1 MTRMV
6 VGLGNADM
14 GDDAVGLDVARR
26 VLELSPSGVD
36 VVATDD
42 PASLLDLWAD
52 VDDVV
57 VVDAIVSHR
66 DPGTV
71 VRLDVGATG
80 LPGHGWSAGGTHAL
94 GLGAAVELS
103 RALGR
108 LPARLVL
115 VGVEVGSAAPGSA
128 LTAGVSAAVDT
139 AARTALAVLEEGG
152 R

>member
-6 VGLGNADM
+6 VGLGNADR

-26 VLELSPSGVD
+26 VLALSPSGVD

-42 PASLLDLWAD
+42 PASLLDLWA
-52 VDDVV
+52 VADDVV

-71 VRLDVGATG
+71 VLVDVGATG
-80 LPGHGWSAGGTHAL
+80 LTGHGWSVGGSHAL

-115 VGVEVGSAAPGSA
+115 VGVEVGSTERGSE
-128 LTAGVSAAVDT
+128 LTAAVSAAVDT
-139 AARTALAVLEEGG
+139 AARAALAVLEEGG

>member
-1 MTRMV
+1 MTGLI
-6 VGLGNADM
+6 VGLGNVDR
-14 GDDAVGLDVARR
+14 GDDAVGVDVARR
-26 VLELSPSGVD
+26 ALALSPAGVD

-42 PASLLDLWAD
+42 PASLLDLWAG

-57 VVDAIVSHR
+57 VVDGMVSHR
-66 DPGTV
+66 EPGTV
-71 VRLDVGATG
+71 VRVDVGASG
-80 LPGHGWSAGGTHAL
+80 LPSHGWSAGGSHAL

-115 VGVEVGSAAPGSA
+115 VGVEVGSTVPGAEMSAA
-128 LTAGVSAAVDT
+128 VSAAVDS